1 MDEKIIN
8 LNNTYRAQI
17 NPEKNIKMT
26 KTKFIEVLK
35 LELNRILS
43 SSKIKF
49 RKRWKSLIDFDLI
62 YYTLDN
68 EYSILEDE
76 KSFNDLKL
84 NDFALIIIDKKNK
97 EGKSNFTL
105 LEENEES
112 SEECEIN
119 TEIDTKDFEILSK
132 DELKKIE
139 DEQKEKERKIRK
151 TRKKKKK

>member
-1 MDEKIIN
+1 M
-8 LNNTYRAQI
+8 
-17 NPEKNIKMT
+17 
-26 KTKFIEVLK
+26 
-35 LELNRILS
+35 
-43 SSKIKF
+43 
-49 RKRWKSLIDFDLI
+49 IDFDLI

-119 TEIDTKDFEILSK
+119 TEINTKDFEVLSK

-139 DEQKEKERKIRK
+139 DEQKEKERQIRK
-151 TRKKKKK
+151 RKTKKGKKNPKKNKSSIWYT